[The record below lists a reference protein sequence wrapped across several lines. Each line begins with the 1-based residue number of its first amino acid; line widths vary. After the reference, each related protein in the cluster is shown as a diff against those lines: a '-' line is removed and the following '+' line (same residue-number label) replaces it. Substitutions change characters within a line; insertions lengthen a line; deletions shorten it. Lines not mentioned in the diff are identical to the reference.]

1 MATPGKWL
9 VVGTL
14 LGNSEQSS
22 PSATQLPSIAID
34 IISWGDGIRTALH
47 YGDSSSPALECVKA
61 VIIIIN
67 MLQLFLWIILHFY
80 LLLQPLCPKQ
90 ITVKIVFISH
100 KLFWI
105 NILSK
110 TETLL
115 NKSSYRIDLLKTA
128 SLLKKIWYRK
138 NLTTILW
145 RYRCILPFNL
155 LLVIRQNGS

>member
-1 MATPGKWL
+1 MLWKRSIYRFDPE
-9 VVGTL
+9 VVKTKFGNTGEVVSSGYFVRKL
-14 LGNSEQSS
+14 RTVIALGNPVAKHSHRYYFMRWWNKNCPPLWRQLESS
-22 PSATQLPSIAID
+22 IGVSKSCD
-34 IISWGDGIRTALH
+34 DNNK
-47 YGDSSSPALECVKA
+47 Y
-61 VIIIIN
+61 

-128 SLLKKIWYRK
+128 SLLNKNDIVKI
-138 NLTTILW
+138 
-145 RYRCILPFNL
+145 
-155 LLVIRQNGS
+155 